1 MPGNTMDQTQKI
13 IKRWEGKFIVLGV
26 TGSIAAYKSAEILRR
41 IQDDGGE
48 VQVVMTK
55 TATRLM
61 SPETLRELSGH
72 RVLVDLFDD
81 EDTWQIGH
89 ISLSARA
96 DALLIAPATAN
107 LIAKIAH
114 GLADDLLT
122 STVLAFRKPI
132 LIAPAMNDAMWT
144 NPITQENLL
153 KLKKRGIII
162 VPPGEG
168 YLACKRIGTGRLAD
182 IPDILGGVGYA
193 LEPRKDLAGK
203 RFLISAGPTQE
214 PMDPVRYLTN
224 PSTGKM
230 GYALAQAA
238 YERGAEV
245 TLVTG
250 PTLLRIPFGVRGIP
264 VRTADEMATA
274 IFEYTPGTDV
284 IIMTAAVADFKPAHY
299 SQQKIKKS
307 GKPDSLK
314 LEPTVDILKELGTR
328 KKNKIL
334 VGFAAET
341 QDLTKHAI
349 KKINDKNL
357 DMIVVNDVSRPEI
370 GFGSD
375 QNAVTLITKSGGE
388 ENLSIRSK
396 YEISELI
403 LDRILELS

>member
-1 MPGNTMDQTQKI
+1 MDQTQKI

-89 ISLSARA
+89 ISLSDRA

-132 LIAPAMNDAMWT
+132 LLAPAMNDAMWT

-238 YERGAEV
+238 YERGADV